1 MESEEME
8 AKLLELIDKQKELE
22 EQLAAKEEENKQLA
36 ESKNQLMEKMLVEL
50 KPRLPLSA
58 EEAQNQRVEE
68 AIQILKERNG
78 W

>member
-50 KPRLPLSA
+50 KPRLPLST

>member
-22 EQLAAKEEENKQLA
+22 EQLALKEEENKQLA

-58 EEAQNQRVEE
+58 EEAQKQRVEE